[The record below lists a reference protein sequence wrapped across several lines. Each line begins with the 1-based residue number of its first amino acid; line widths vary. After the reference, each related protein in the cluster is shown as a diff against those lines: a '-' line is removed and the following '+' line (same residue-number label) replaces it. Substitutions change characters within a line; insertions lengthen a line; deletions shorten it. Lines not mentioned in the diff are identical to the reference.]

1 MHISVRGARD
11 RKYTKIVKQAI
22 AHFATHLFGS
32 RMLNNLSFTI
42 LFQDDLTAGGFCGPS
57 PIADLSRPR
66 DFEIEVSTK
75 GNKLRQIT
83 TLAHEMVHAKQ
94 FAYGQLRDKL
104 VKREFVTT
112 WNGVVYGD
120 DVDYWDHPW
129 EQEAYGLENTL
140 VAKFLQATN
149 YYEYFDT
156 ETDVWYPASA
166 N

>member
-1 MHISVRGARD
+1 MEVI
-11 RKYTKIVKQAI
+11 
-22 AHFATHLFGS
+22 
-32 RMLNNLSFTI
+32 
-42 LFQDDLTAGGFCGPS
+42 
-57 PIADLSRPR
+57 
-66 DFEIEVSTK
+66 EI
-75 GNKLRQIT
+75 I
-83 TLAHEMVHAKQ
+83 
-94 FAYGQLRDKL
+94 